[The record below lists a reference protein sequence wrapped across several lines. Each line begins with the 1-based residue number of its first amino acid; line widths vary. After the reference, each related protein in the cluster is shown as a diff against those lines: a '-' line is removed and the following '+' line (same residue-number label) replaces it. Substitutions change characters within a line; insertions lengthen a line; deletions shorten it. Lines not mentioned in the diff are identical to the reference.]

1 MPTPTFRR
9 YVALGDSL
17 VEGVGDDRFQQD
29 RFYAGWSDRLAVL
42 LNKVALDE
50 GVDFLYANLAVR
62 SRNSEEILTDQV
74 QQALA
79 LEPDFVTIM
88 AGANDL
94 WRPRKSWD
102 SVRENFAAAIETLQA
117 AGVTV
122 LLTNCINPI
131 HHWSLHAGS
140 QRSRELTKLIEEV
153 AAQYSVDV
161 VDVHRSPTLR
171 RLRVWSEDR
180 VHFGPRGHAHVA
192 NKAAKKLGLP
202 YRVETPLLHPR
213 ARDKMSLW
221 ELVVWIY
228 VHVSPFVA
236 RRLRGIAAGDGVN
249 PKRPVLSRVHD
260 HPWTLR
266 LSQSSPTVHVPF
278 AQAMGE
284 PATGFVR

>member
-1 MPTPTFRR
+1 MHSPTFRR

-17 VEGVGDDRFQQD
+17 VEGVGDDRFVLD
-29 RFYAGWSDRLAVL
+29 RMYAGWSDRLAVL
-42 LNKVALDE
+42 LNRVALDE
-50 GVDFLYANLAVR
+50 DADFLYANLAVR
-62 SRNSEEILTDQV
+62 SRNSEEILTEQV

-79 LEPDFVTIM
+79 LEPDLVTIM

-102 SVRENFAAAIETLQA
+102 SVRENFASAVEQLQS
-117 AGVTV
+117 AGITV

-131 HHWSLHAGS
+131 HHWSLQAGTK
-140 QRSRELTKLIEEV
+140 RSRELTKLIEDI

-202 YRVETPLLHPR
+202 YRVETPILHPR

-221 ELVVWIY
+221 EHLVWIY
-228 VHVSPFVA
+228 VHVTPFVT
-236 RRLRGIAAGDGVN
+236 RRLRGIAAGDGIN
-249 PKRPVLSRVHD
+249 AKRPVLSRVHD
-260 HPWTLR
+260 HPWIIR
-266 LSQSSPTVHVPF
+266 YSQSSPVVKVSFP
-278 AQAMGE
+278 QSSLVVE
-284 PATGFVR
+284 

>member
-1 MPTPTFRR
+1 VHSQSFRR

-17 VEGVGDDRFQQD
+17 VEGVGDDRFVQD
-29 RFYAGWSDRLAVL
+29 RMYAGWSDRLAVL

-50 GVDFLYANLAVR
+50 DADFLYANLAVR
-62 SRNSEEILTDQV
+62 SRNSEEILTEQIA
-74 QQALA
+74 QALA
-79 LEPDFVTIM
+79 LEPDLVTIM

-94 WRPRKSWD
+94 WRPRKSWE
-102 SVRENFAAAIETLQA
+102 SVRKNFAHAVEQLQS
-117 AGVTV
+117 AGITV

-131 HHWSLHAGS
+131 HHWSLHAGT

-153 AAQYSVDV
+153 AAEYSVDV

-202 YRVETPLLHPR
+202 YRVETPILHPR
-213 ARDKMSLW
+213 ARDKMTFW
-221 ELVVWIY
+221 EHMVWIY
-228 VHVSPFVA
+228 VHVTPFVA
-236 RRLRGIAAGDGVN
+236 RRLRGIAAGDGIN

-260 HPWTLR
+260 HPWTIR
-266 LSQSSPTVHVPF
+266 YSQSSPVVKVPF
-278 AQAMGE
+278 PQPSLVVE
-284 PATGFVR
+284 

>member
-1 MPTPTFRR
+1 MHTPTFRR

-17 VEGVGDDRFQQD
+17 VEGVGDDCFDQD

-42 LNKVALDE
+42 LNKVAQDE
-50 GVDFLYANLAVR
+50 NSDFLYANLAVR
-62 SRNSEEILTDQV
+62 SRNSEEILTEQV
-74 QQALA
+74 AQALA

-94 WRPRKSWD
+94 WRPRRSWD
-102 SVRENFAAAIETLQA
+102 SVRENFAHAIAQFQA
-117 AGVTV
+117 AGATV

-131 HHWSLHAGS
+131 HHWSLQAGT
-140 QRSRELTKLIEEV
+140 QRSRELTALIEDV
-153 AAQYSVDV
+153 AQEYGVDV

-202 YRVETPLLHPR
+202 YRMEAPLLHPKS
-213 ARDKMSLW
+213 RDTMSLW
-221 ELVVWIY
+221 EHIVWIY

-236 RRLRGIAAGDGVN
+236 RRIRGIAAGDGIN

-260 HPWTLR
+260 HPWTIR
-266 LSQSSPTVHVPF
+266 YSQSSPVVKVSF
-278 AQAMGE
+278 A
-284 PATGFVR
+284 PASLVAE